1 MTSDFEKELK
11 IKIQEYKALLT
22 GDIFV
27 AGDIQQ
33 KIYELK
39 KQLNPRIELH
49 PEEDD
54 DEGCLNCGS

>member
-1 MTSDFEKELK
+1 MNEEQLKQKIAEYRSLLSGNLFED
-11 IKIQEYKALLT
+11 
-22 GDIFV
+22 GDL
-27 AGDIQQ
+27 QQ

-39 KQLNPRIELH
+39 RQLNPRIEEH

>member
-27 AGDIQQ
+27 DGDIQQ

>member
-1 MTSDFEKELK
+1 MSEE
-11 IKIQEYKALLT
+11 IKRQIEEYRDLLT
-22 GDIFV
+22 GDIF
-27 AGDIQQ
+27 ADGEIQQ

-54 DEGCLNCGS
+54 DDECLNCGS

>member
-1 MTSDFEKELK
+1 MVSDFEKELK
-11 IKIQEYKALLT
+11 IKIQEYKDLLT
-22 GDIFV
+22 GNIFMD
-27 AGDIQQ
+27 GELQQ

>member
-1 MTSDFEKELK
+1 MAEQELK
-11 IKIQEYKALLT
+11 RKIEEYRDLLT
-22 GDIFV
+22 GDIF
-27 AGDIQQ
+27 ADGEIQQ

-54 DEGCLNCGS
+54 DDGCLNCGS

>member
-1 MTSDFEKELK
+1 MNEEQ
-11 IKIQEYKALLT
+11 IKQQIAEYKSVLT
-22 GDIFV
+22 GNIFQDGEV
-27 AGDIQQ
+27 MQ

>member
-1 MTSDFEKELK
+1 MSEEQ
-11 IKIQEYKALLT
+11 IRQQIAEYKNVLT
-22 GDIFV
+22 GNIFQDGEV
-27 AGDIQQ
+27 MQ

-54 DEGCLNCGS
+54 DEGCLNCSS

>member
-1 MTSDFEKELK
+1 MNEEQIKAK
-11 IKIQEYKALLT
+11 IAEYRSMLT
-22 GDIFV
+22 GNIFED
-27 AGDIQQ
+27 GDLQQ

-39 KQLNPRIELH
+39 KQLNPRIEEH

>member
-1 MTSDFEKELK
+1 MSEE
-11 IKIQEYKALLT
+11 IKRQIQEYRDLLT
-22 GDIFV
+22 GNIFMD
-27 AGDIQQ
+27 GELQQ

-54 DEGCLNCGS
+54 DDECLNCGS

>member
-1 MTSDFEKELK
+1 MSEQELK
-11 IKIQEYKALLT
+11 RQIEEYRALLT
-22 GDIFV
+22 GNIFED
-27 AGDIQQ
+27 GELQQ

-39 KQLNPRIELH
+39 KQLNPRIEEH

>member
-1 MTSDFEKELK
+1 MSEEQ
-11 IKIQEYKALLT
+11 IRQQIAEYKNVLT
-22 GDIFV
+22 GNIFQDGEV
-27 AGDIQQ
+27 MQ

>member
-1 MTSDFEKELK
+1 MSEE
-11 IKIQEYKALLT
+11 IKRQIEEYRDLLT
-22 GDIFV
+22 GNIFMD
-27 AGDIQQ
+27 GELQQ

-54 DEGCLNCGS
+54 DDECLNCGS

>member
-1 MTSDFEKELK
+1 MAEQELK
-11 IKIQEYKALLT
+11 RKIEEYRDLLT
-22 GDIFV
+22 GDIF
-27 AGDIQQ
+27 ADGEIQQ